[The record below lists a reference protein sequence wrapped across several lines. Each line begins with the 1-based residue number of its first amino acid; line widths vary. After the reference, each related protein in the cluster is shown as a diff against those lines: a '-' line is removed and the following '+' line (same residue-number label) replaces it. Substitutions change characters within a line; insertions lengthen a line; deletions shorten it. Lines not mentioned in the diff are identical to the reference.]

1 MHNHTVHT
9 HCSRCR
15 VQLVE
20 YVIEQGIARVCP
32 ICRQVY
38 RIADYVAQSPTFP
51 DKVRREAREIANL
64 AWGIGLIAL
73 GGVLLAAIFDRS
85 KRRRR

>member
-1 MHNHTVHT
+1 MHNHT
-9 HCSRCR
+9 HCPQCR

-20 YVIEQGIARVCP
+20 HVIEQGIAHVCP

-38 RIADYVAQSPTFP
+38 RVADYVARSPAFP
-51 DKVRREAREIANL
+51 NNVRREAREIANL
-64 AWGIGLIAL
+64 AWGIGLIAI
-73 GGVLLAAIFDRS
+73 GGLLLAAIFDRP